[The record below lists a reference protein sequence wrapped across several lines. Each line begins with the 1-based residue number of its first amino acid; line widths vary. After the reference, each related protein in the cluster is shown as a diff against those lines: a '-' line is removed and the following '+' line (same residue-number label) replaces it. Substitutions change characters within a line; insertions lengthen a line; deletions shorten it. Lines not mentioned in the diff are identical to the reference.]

1 MKIWYKYMRLKMSI
15 GIQAVFRRTCFCLHV
30 GLLKVTLVNR
40 EERLK
45 KLWFNIAKYFVNL
58 NIMTLKMQRLSRRVN
73 ILLINDLSIWDWFN
87 FNLILNCYWNSF
99 PFCIFWPHSLTIYWI
114 QIYMWNIK
122 VCTSVKRRQ
131 IKHTFI

>member
-1 MKIWYKYMRLKMSI
+1 MKIWCKYMRLKMSM

-30 GLLKVTLVNR
+30 GLSKVTLNNR
-40 EERLK
+40 ENRLK
-45 KLWFNIAKYFVNL
+45 QLWFNIAKCCIRL
-58 NIMTLKMQRLSRRVN
+58 NIMTFKNLKTWLKGYIS
-73 ILLINDLSIWDWFN
+73 LINDLSIWDWFN